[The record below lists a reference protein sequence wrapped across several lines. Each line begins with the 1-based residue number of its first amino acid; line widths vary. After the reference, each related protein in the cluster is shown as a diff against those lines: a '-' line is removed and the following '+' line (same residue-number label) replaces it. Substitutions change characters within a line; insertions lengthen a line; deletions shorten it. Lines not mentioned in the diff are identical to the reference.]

1 MNKRSVQDKGI
12 IKYFKPGIISLVLF
26 SLIFT
31 GGFYV
36 KEFFLG
42 QVAQE
47 RSFQLKEMSK
57 QIRTNLNHN
66 IDANWI
72 YLAAIKSSIKDD
84 IYYNE
89 AEAQQAVRRLEKH
102 FFTKELDCTL
112 MLLDDMGVGY
122 TSSGNIGIWNDIR
135 FLADGADR
143 HTFVSETRNIKG
155 NYMAFVEKLEGAIAN
170 DTGLKLTHIVM
181 LKDIRSM
188 KKYYTTESY
197 GGHAATYIIN
207 EKGNKAFLD
216 ASQGD
221 ILGVRNIR
229 KALREGVYA
238 EKNGFKNMMGP
249 LDKDGISSANILLD
263 GREFSY
269 CIAKMK
275 GYDISVMLL
284 LPSEYVAV
292 STMKML
298 ESSVGVMVIFTVILL
313 GLAFLAM
320 ISFGKARRSSKM
332 YKVEQE
338 TNKRLD
344 KLRMAAEDAL
354 KVAEAANK
362 AKSTFLSNMSH
373 DIRTPMNAIIGF
385 TSLAL
390 NNIHD
395 GAKVEDYLE
404 KILGASKHLLSLIND
419 ILDMSRIESGK
430 VIIEEE
436 AIDFKQMLQ
445 ELHNIVAGQAEAKG
459 LELSMD
465 TTGLVYTAV
474 YCDETRMKQV
484 VLNLIS
490 NAIKFT
496 DSGGKVFVG
505 VRNIGTLSEGKALF
519 ELRVKDD
526 GIGMSE
532 EFSQHVFEPFERE
545 QTSTV
550 SKIQG
555 TGLGM
560 AIAKN
565 IIEMMGGTI
574 EVKTKKGKGTEFILN
589 FKLRLQ
595 SKAEAKATEA
605 RKELMPQE
613 QDFTGKRLLL
623 VEDNELN
630 REIACELLSC
640 YGFELETAENG
651 QEAVAMVAASAPGY
665 YDLVLM
671 DVQMPIMDGHE
682 ATRQIRALENA
693 ELAQIPIVAMT
704 ANAFEEDRQASKD
717 CGMNGFISKPINMQ
731 ETLKV
736 LETNLHKLA

>member
-12 IKYFKPGIISLVLF
+12 SKYFKPGIISLVLF

-84 IYYNE
+84 IYYNA
-89 AEAQQAVRRLEKH
+89 AEARQAIRRLEKH
-102 FFTKELDCTL
+102 FFTAELDCRL
-112 MLLDDMGVGY
+112 LLLDDMGVGY
-122 TSSGNIGIWNDIR
+122 TSTGDIGIWNDIR

-155 NYMAFVEKLEGAIAN
+155 NYMAFVEKLEGAITN
-170 DTGLKLTHIVM
+170 DTGLKLTHIVL
-181 LKDIRSM
+181 LKDIKSM

-207 EKGNKAFLD
+207 EKGNKAYLD
-216 ASQGD
+216 TSHGD

-238 EKNGFKNMMGP
+238 EKDGFNKMLTA
-249 LDKDGISSANILLD
+249 LDKDGISSANILID
-263 GREFSY
+263 DKEYSY
-269 CIAKMK
+269 CIARMK

-298 ESSVGVMVIFTVILL
+298 ESSIEVMAVFTVILL
-313 GLAFLAM
+313 GMAFLAM
-320 ISFGKARRSSKM
+320 VSFLKERRSNQM
-332 YKVEQE
+332 YKLEQE
-338 TNKRLD
+338 TNQRLD

-354 KVAEAANK
+354 QVAESANK

-385 TSLAL
+385 TTLAISS
-390 NNIHD
+390 IHD
-395 GAKVEDYLE
+395 GAKVEDYLN
-404 KILGASKHLLSLIND
+404 KILSASKHLLSLIND
-419 ILDMSRIESGK
+419 VLDMSRIESGK
-430 VIIEEE
+430 VVIEEE

-445 ELHNIVAGQAEAKG
+445 ELYSIVAEQAEAKG

-465 TTGLVYTAV
+465 TKGLDYTAV

-496 DSGGKVFVG
+496 PYGGKVFVG
-505 VRNIGTLSEGKALF
+505 AKNLGAISEGKAVF
-519 ELRVKDD
+519 ELRVKDN

-532 EFSQHVFEPFERE
+532 EFAQHVFEPFERE
-545 QTSTV
+545 QSSTV

-574 EVKTKKGKGTEFILN
+574 EVKTKKGAGTEFILQ

-595 SKAEAKATEA
+595 SKAETEA
-605 RKELMPQE
+605 SEAKSELLPKE

-630 REIACELLSC
+630 KEIACELLGS

-651 QEAVAMVAASAPGY
+651 QEAVDMVAASAPGY

-682 ATRQIRALENA
+682 ATRHIRALENA

-704 ANAFEEDRQASKD
+704 ANAFEEDRQASKE

-731 ETLKV
+731 EVLKA
-736 LETNLHKLA
+736 LEENLQK